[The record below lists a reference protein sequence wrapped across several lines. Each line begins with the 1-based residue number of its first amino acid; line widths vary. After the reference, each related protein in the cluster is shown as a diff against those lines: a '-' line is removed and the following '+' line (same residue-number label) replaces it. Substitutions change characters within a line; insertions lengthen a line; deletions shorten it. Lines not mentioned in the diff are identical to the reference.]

1 MTRWIAVALA
11 LVLVMATTAGCDK
24 SDGTDET
31 TSREAVS
38 SATVETTAAAL
49 PDGASGETGS
59 ATSGTT
65 GVSGT
70 AEEDALQAELE
81 AIQRELDAMVLP
93 DDTDFGAIEGALQ

>member
-1 MTRWIAVALA
+1 MTRWFAVVLA
-11 LVLVMATTAGCDK
+11 LVLVTAAMAGCDR
-24 SDGTDET
+24 SDDTDGT
-31 TSREAVS
+31 TSSEAVS
-38 SATVETTAAAL
+38 SATVETTVGVL

-59 ATSGTT
+59 ATAGTS

>member
-1 MTRWIAVALA
+1 MTRWLAVVLA
-11 LVLVMATTAGCDK
+11 LVLVVAATTGCDG
-24 SDGTDET
+24 SEDTGGTTSGEAVPSATLET
-31 TSREAVS
+31 TVS
-38 SATVETTAAAL
+38 VL

-59 ATSGTT
+59 ATSGTS